1 MAINLSN
8 FVQDQIDTVQTTLN
22 PANVIERVTP
32 SQVKDLLNANPVNEI
47 NDMLGNIS
55 GVKIS
60 QEFNNITSQLTDQVK
75 GFVNGSIDQL
85 EAQVLGCINK
95 AIKDFLD
102 ENPIIDNILNFD
114 NFINREL
121 SKIKNKLESKIDKE
135 LRKLVYK
142 KIKIQQVAIFK
153 QKIAFS
159 IKKICPDASPATP
172 GQIRQY
178 KDAFGKLVDSVS
190 DVGKVVEDAV
200 GENLPIGSVSNTV
213 AVTETIQ
220 EKTKPTEISNTL
232 KRQLKTDPDKKEEV
246 KQEVLTE
253 TVNQLQSQALKQA
266 QGENCETWSS
276 IYG

>member
-114 NFINREL
+114 NFINIEL

-159 IKKICPDASPATP
+159 IKKICPDASP
-172 GQIRQY
+172 
-178 KDAFGKLVDSVS
+178 DSW
-190 DVGKVVEDAV
+190 
-200 GENLPIGSVSNTV
+200 SNK
-213 AVTETIQ
+213 TIQ
-220 EKTKPTEISNTL
+220 RCL
-232 KRQLKTDPDKKEEV
+232 
-246 KQEVLTE
+246 
-253 TVNQLQSQALKQA
+253 
-266 QGENCETWSS
+266 W
-276 IYG
+276 

>member
-95 AIKDFLD
+95 SIKDFLD
-102 ENPIIDNILNFD
+102 KNPIIENILFFD
-114 NFINREL
+114 DFI
-121 SKIKNKLESKIDKE
+121 IES
-135 LRKLVYK
+135 LVK
-142 KIKIQQVAIFK
+142 
-153 QKIAFS
+153 
-159 IKKICPDASPATP
+159 
-172 GQIRQY
+172 
-178 KDAFGKLVDSVS
+178 
-190 DVGKVVEDAV
+190 
-200 GENLPIGSVSNTV
+200 
-213 AVTETIQ
+213 
-220 EKTKPTEISNTL
+220 
-232 KRQLKTDPDKKEEV
+232 
-246 KQEVLTE
+246 
-253 TVNQLQSQALKQA
+253 
-266 QGENCETWSS
+266 
-276 IYG
+276 